1 MADPVDYRYNQQGQ
15 PVPVYQQASPGIGG
29 AISDAIKALAMAFA
43 PKSITQRKPAVDQA
57 VAQADPSASSLGN
70 QF

>member
-1 MADPVDYRYNQQGQ
+1 MADPTEYRYNQQGQ
-15 PVPVYQQASPGIGG
+15 PVPSYNQASPGIGG

-43 PKSITQRKPAVDQA
+43 PKALTQRKPKIDQA
-57 VAQADPSASSLGN
+57 VADADPTLGN